1 MSRRRRSALEVAAI
15 PERLMTV
22 RRALE
27 HHATSRALG
36 AAAVLGVAALAY
48 TLSAESPSAG
58 SPSAPSAGSPIAG
71 SPSAPSAERPLA
83 SSGTVPVK
91 KMSVL
96 DEPGLDN
103 AVVVDPAGL
112 RFIQGASIGG
122 AQGASEAI
130 YEWLGAGFAFPA
142 EVTKKVTAVTMAAF
156 HAYGTGPSAKHVIH
170 VASPDLRGATFE
182 EALKWL
188 TEAYKNVFAEF
199 KRHGAGRT
207 LRLLPLS
214 SGVFV
219 GSFEKKIH
227 ELTARAFYAAGGAE
241 IDNLVLCTFTSDPAP
256 YITALAKFAPGLDPR
271 LAPGLA
277 PGLAPQT
284 FREALDVL
292 TKAYTAAVRGPK
304 PMPQSNQVNGL
315 TYAKF
320 MSDLEARAKDDSGV
334 ETNPRAVTYG
344 RAPAHRMRVPLTALA
359 VAREEQGDAVTVCA
373 KYAQNKKVGIMVAGN
388 SGRPAGS
395 VGRDDDVVCGKVH
408 EGHKTQEES
417 VVSSWMLGECGSAQT
432 NCAEMGALFRRT
444 IAARWGM
451 VHVNGTD
458 HETIQGVDYTSAK
471 PEDYADAWVVRD
483 AKLLVPETKGA
494 SSLQKTSATLVFV
507 SGPNVGNGGT
517 PTGTPTGSMQR
528 TRNAKMAQDYA
539 LFLEGVKCAVRAGLD
554 AMILEG
560 VDVAL
565 VARISCGIY
574 AGTRGSTFRTQINT
588 IFLGLVNEILGE
600 PLGHSKRGNYFQ
612 SVVVPMITTV
622 ATTRF
627 V

>member
-58 SPSAPSAGSPIAG
+58 SPSAPIAG
-71 SPSAPSAERPLA
+71 SPLA
-83 SSGTVPVK
+83 SSGTVSVTVK

-122 AQGASEAI
+122 AQGASRAI
-130 YEWLGAGFAFPA
+130 YEWLRKEPGAGFAFPA
-142 EVTKKVTAVTMAAF
+142 EVTQKVTGVTMAAF
-156 HAYGTGPSAKHVIH
+156 HAYGTPSSAKHVIH
-170 VASPDLRGATFE
+170 VASPDLRGVKTFE
-182 EALKWL
+182 QALKWL
-188 TEAYKNVFAEF
+188 TKAYKNVFAEF
-199 KRHGAGRT
+199 DSHGAGRT

-219 GSFEKKIH
+219 GSFGKKIH

-256 YITALAKFAPGLDPR
+256 YITALAKFGPGLAPGLDPR
-271 LAPGLA
+271 LAPRLA

-292 TKAYTAAVRGPK
+292 TSAYKAAISAGRSLP
-304 PMPQSNQVNGL
+304 SWDQVGGL
-315 TYAKF
+315 AYAKPE
-320 MSDLEARAKDDSGV
+320 STPDLEARAMNDA
-334 ETNPRAVTYG
+334 ETGSTIRAVTYG
-344 RAPAHRMRVPLTALA
+344 RDLVLKFPVRRPSPNLA
-359 VAREEQGDAVTVCA
+359 VAKKELGDAVAVCA
-373 KYAQNKKVGIMVAGN
+373 NYAQNKKVGVMVAGN

-395 VGRDDDVVCGKVH
+395 VGNDDEVAGVVRPCDQVH

-417 VVSSWMLGECGSAQT
+417 VVSSWMLGECRTCDA
-432 NCAEMGALFRRT
+432 MGALFRRT

-451 VHVNGTD
+451 KTINATD
-458 HETIQGVDYTSAK
+458 HETIQGVDYTKAS

-483 AKLLVPETKGA
+483 ATMLVPKTGAETK
-494 SSLQKTSATLVFV
+494 ATLVFV

-517 PTGTPTGSMQR
+517 DTGSMQR
-528 TRNAKMAQDYA
+528 TRNGEMARNYA

-554 AMILEG
+554 AMIVEG

-574 AGTRGSTFRTQINT
+574 AGTQGSDFRTQINAD
-588 IFLGLVNEILGE
+588 FLGLVNEILGE
-600 PLGHSKRGNYFQ
+600 PLGPSKRGNYFQ

>member
-130 YEWLGAGFAFPA
+130 YKWLGTGFAFPA
-142 EVTKKVTAVTMAAF
+142 DVTKKVTAVTMAAF

-170 VASPDLRGATFE
+170 VASPDLRGATFD
-182 EALKWL
+182 EAREWL
-188 TEAYKNVFAEF
+188 TEAYQSVFAEF

-256 YITALAKFAPGLDPR
+256 YITALAKFGPGLAPGLDPR
-271 LAPGLA
+271 LA

-292 TKAYTAAVRGPK
+292 TSAYKAAISAGRSLP
-304 PMPQSNQVNGL
+304 SWDQVGGL
-315 TYAKF
+315 AYAKPE
-320 MSDLEARAKDDSGV
+320 STPDLEARAMNDA
-334 ETNPRAVTYG
+334 ETGSTIRAVTYG
-344 RAPAHRMRVPLTALA
+344 RDLVLKFPVRRPSPNLA
-359 VAREEQGDAVTVCA
+359 VAKKELGDAVAVCA
-373 KYAQNKKVGIMVAGN
+373 NYAQNKKVGVMVAGN

-395 VGRDDDVVCGKVH
+395 VGNDDEVAGVVRPCDQVH

-417 VVSSWMLGECGSAQT
+417 VVSSWMLGECRTCDA
-432 NCAEMGALFRRT
+432 MGALFRRT

-451 VHVNGTD
+451 KTINATD
-458 HETIQGVDYTSAK
+458 HETIQGVDYTKAS

-483 AKLLVPETKGA
+483 ATMLVPKTGAETK
-494 SSLQKTSATLVFV
+494 ATLVFV

-517 PTGTPTGSMQR
+517 DTGSMQR
-528 TRNAKMAQDYA
+528 TRNGEMARNYA

-554 AMILEG
+554 AMIVEG

-574 AGTRGSTFRTQINT
+574 AGTQGSDFRTQINAD
-588 IFLGLVNEILGE
+588 FLGLVNEILGE
-600 PLGHSKRGNYFQ
+600 PLGPSKRGNYFQ

>member
-58 SPSAPSAGSPIAG
+58 SPSAPIAG
-71 SPSAPSAERPLA
+71 SPLA
-83 SSGTVPVK
+83 SSGTVSVTVK

-122 AQGASEAI
+122 AQGASRAI
-130 YEWLGAGFAFPA
+130 YEWLRKEPGAGFAFPA
-142 EVTKKVTAVTMAAF
+142 EVKKKVTDVTMAAF
-156 HAYGTGPSAKHVIH
+156 HAYGTPSSAKHVIH
-170 VASPDLRGATFE
+170 VASPDLRTVKTLD
-182 EALKWL
+182 EALAWL
-188 TEAYKNVFAEF
+188 TKAYKNVFAEF
-199 KRHGAGRT
+199 ERQSGRT

-214 SGVFV
+214 SGEFV
-219 GSFEKKIH
+219 GKFEKNIH

-256 YITALAKFAPGLDPR
+256 YITALAKFGPGLAPGLDPR

-277 PGLAPQT
+277 PQGQT

-292 TKAYTAAVRGPK
+292 TSAYKAAISAGRSLP
-304 PMPQSNQVNGL
+304 SWDQVGGL
-315 TYAKF
+315 AYAKPEF
-320 MSDLEARAKDDSGV
+320 TPDLEARAMNDADAGANS
-334 ETNPRAVTYG
+334 RAVTYG
-344 RAPAHRMRVPLTALA
+344 RDLVLPVRRPSPNLA
-359 VAREEQGDAVTVCA
+359 VAKNELGDAVAVCER
-373 KYAQNKKVGIMVAGN
+373 YAQNKKVGVMVAGN
-388 SGRPAGS
+388 SGRPAGN
-395 VGRDDDVVCGKVH
+395 VGNDDEVAGDQVH

-417 VVSSWMLGECGSAQT
+417 VVSSWMLGECMTCDA
-432 NCAEMGALFRRT
+432 MGALFRRT

-451 VHVNGTD
+451 KTINATD
-458 HETIQGVDYTSAK
+458 HETIQGVDYTKAS

-483 AKLLVPETKGA
+483 ATMLVPKTGAETK
-494 SSLQKTSATLVFV
+494 ATLVFV

-517 PTGTPTGSMQR
+517 DTGSMQR
-528 TRNAKMAQDYA
+528 TRNGEMARNYA

-554 AMILEG
+554 AMIVEG

-574 AGTRGSTFRTQINT
+574 AGTQGSDFRTQINAD
-588 IFLGLVNEILGE
+588 FLGLVNEILGE
-600 PLGHSKRGNYFQ
+600 PLGPSKRGNYFQ